1 MASKVSH
8 GTKPGNRPGAIERTL
23 FAGYKVPDEV
33 SKMSKLL
40 KKIDHSSYRK
50 IVVAVVK
57 DIEGDTSSYH
67 RVLKEVKS
75 EELPIDN
82 FNIIFA
88 GTKLLIASSIRLPD
102 ASLKSEV
109 FETDLQQMRIPDE
122 VIPYLRDAVYGS
134 RRKYMESEIL
144 NSTCHFPRCQSL
156 RWRVDVTIST
166 STISRSLVP
175 NLLLELTLS
184 NGKIFTF
191 EVSVAKFHELRYNIA
206 KVLKEMNS
214 VENKNILKI
223 QD

>member
-134 RRKYMESEIL
+134 
-144 NSTCHFPRCQSL
+144 
-156 RWRVDVTIST
+156 